1 MDGETDDIIFEP
13 RVGRAG
19 RDSGASLLKLRTAI
33 RIAGRIGSGRA
44 SSSRSAATP
53 VTQRG
58 PRAHFVKGATASLRP
73 VLAGQRRVVVK
84 ARFVSHSGARGAPLR
99 VHVAYLAREGRQTS
113 PERPEAMGVQQK
125 PELDRSVSYLSREA
139 DSSAAGLS
147 FYNQRE
153 SDLDGKALTS
163 AWVNDTRHFRLII
176 SAEDGPALGDLRP
189 FIREVMTGLEAKTGT
204 QLEWIAVDHHDTD
217 NPHTHILVRGR
228 RSDGQDLFIP
238 PKLIGS
244 GIREHAQEIVT
255 RVLGPRQQ
263 VDLVRERTQDIEI
276 FGPSPLDKQLVR
288 SRDRAGHIHAS
299 RPDLIARLERLE
311 HWALA
316 SRGPDGW
323 RVEGDLIARLKV
335 MATHAEVEKIVSSSR
350 LGKDAGTI
358 REAEHMKLSTGEL
371 VHFRPLDDLGETFLA
386 IVENEHGE
394 LRYTTLERAD
404 DLAQLDGVQVGANV
418 ALEPRAIEVRPSD
431 IAVADVASR
440 TGGAYSIAH
449 HASAA
454 PGASQALME
463 ANVRRLEAMRRA
475 GLVDRSADGV
485 FQIAGDHL
493 ERALAF
499 ERKLAMRS
507 PLEVRVHS
515 HLPLRDQVK
524 AIGPTRLDR
533 ILAGSEQRLRG
544 KGRVAAAEAVALQQR
559 RMFLIEQGVMGA
571 SDEKLGGHA
580 MVSMARAEL
589 AEAARRVSQQLGV
602 PVLTQHRG
610 SLEGAYVQRVDLAQG
625 RMAIILQER
634 QAFIVPWR
642 PTLERFAGR
651 EVRGAIRG
659 NGLSWGLSIKRSQSL
674 PPM

>member
-1 MDGETDDIIFEP
+1 MP
-13 RVGRAG
+13 
-19 RDSGASLLKLRTAI
+19 S
-33 RIAGRIGSGRA
+33 
-44 SSSRSAATP
+44 
-53 VTQRG
+53 TQRG
-58 PRAHFVKGATASLRP
+58 PRAHFVKGAKTHPRP
-73 VLAGQRRVVVK
+73 IFGGQRRVVVK

-99 VHVAYLAREGRQTS
+99 VHVVYLSREGRQAG
-113 PERPEAMGVQQK
+113 PERPETAAVEQK
-125 PELDRSVSYLSREA
+125 PELDRSVSYLARDAE
-139 DSSAAGLS
+139 DGVAGLS

-153 SDLDGKALTS
+153 SDLDGKALTAS
-163 AWVNDTRHFRLII
+163 WVDDTRHFRLII

-204 QLEWIAVDHHDTD
+204 RLEWIAVDHHDTD

-238 PKLIGS
+238 PKLISS

-263 VDLVRERTQDIEI
+263 LDLVRERTRDIEI
-276 FGPSPLDKQLVR
+276 LGPSPLDRELVR
-288 SRDRAGHIHAS
+288 SRDRLGRIHVS

-311 HWALA
+311 GWALA
-316 SRGPDGW
+316 SRGRDGW
-323 RVEGDLIARLKV
+323 CVERDLNARLTV
-335 MATHAEVEKIVSSSR
+335 MATHAEVEKIVSTSR
-350 LGKDAGTI
+350 LGKDAGI
-358 REAEHMKLSTGEL
+358 VREAEHTAPSRGEL
-371 VHFRPLDDLGETFLA
+371 LHFGPLDDLGETFLA

-404 DLAQLDGVQVGANV
+404 DLAQLDGVVVGANV
-418 ALEPRAIEVRPSD
+418 ALEPRAIEVRASD

-440 TGGAYSIAH
+440 TGGVYSISH

-475 GLVDRSADGV
+475 GLVNRSVDGV

-493 ERALAF
+493 ERSLAF
-499 ERKLAMRS
+499 ERKLALRS
-507 PLEVRVHS
+507 PLDVRVHS
-515 HLPLRDQVK
+515 HLPLKDQVK
-524 AIGPTRLDR
+524 AIGPTTLDR
-533 ILAGSEQRLRG
+533 ILSGSEQRLTG

-559 RMFLIEQGVMGA
+559 RMFLIEQGLMGGG
-571 SDEKLGGHA
+571 DEKLGGHA
-580 MVSMARAEL
+580 MATMATTEL
-589 AEAARRVSQQLGV
+589 TEAARRASQQLGV

-610 SLEGAYVQRVDLAQG
+610 SIEGVYVQRVDLAQG

-642 PTLERFAGR
+642 PPLERFAGR
-651 EVRGAIRG
+651 EVRGAMRG
-659 NGLSWGLSIKRSQSL
+659 NGLSWSLSIKRSQSL

>member
-13 RVGRAG
+13 KVGRAG
-19 RDSGASLLKLRTAI
+19 RDRGASLLKLRTAI
-33 RIAGRIGSGRA
+33 RIAGRIGPGRP
-44 SSSRSAATP
+44 SSSRSAAP
-53 VTQRG
+53 AAQRG
-58 PRAHFVKGATASLRP
+58 PRAHFVKGATAAPRP

-113 PERPEAMGVQQK
+113 PERPEATGVEQK

-139 DSSAAGLS
+139 ASGGAGLS

-176 SAEDGPALGDLRP
+176 SPEDGPALGDLRP

-263 VDLVRERTQDIEI
+263 VDLIRERTQDIEI
-276 FGPSPLDKQLVR
+276 FGPSPLDKELVR
-288 SRDRAGHIHAS
+288 SRDRAGRIHVS

-311 HWALA
+311 GWALA
-316 SRGPDGW
+316 SRGADGW
-323 RVEGDLIARLKV
+323 RVDGDLNARLKV
-335 MATHAEVEKIVSSSR
+335 MATHAEVEKIVSASR

-358 REAEHMKLSTGEL
+358 REAEHTKLSAGEL
-371 VHFRPLDDLGETFLA
+371 VHFGPLDDLGETFLA

-394 LRYTTLERAD
+394 LQYTTLERAD

-440 TGGAYSIAH
+440 TGGVYSIAH
-449 HASAA
+449 HTSAA

-475 GLVDRSADGV
+475 GLVERSADGV

-533 ILAGSEQRLRG
+533 ILSGSEQRLTG
-544 KGRVAAAEAVALQQR
+544 KGRVAAAEAAALQQR
-559 RMFLIEQGVMGA
+559 RMFLIEQGLMGA

-580 MVSMARAEL
+580 ISTMVRTEL
-589 AEAARRVSQQLGV
+589 AEAARRASQALGV
-602 PVLTQHRG
+602 PVITQSRTSIG
-610 SLEGAYVQRVDLAQG
+610 GVYVQRVDLAQG

-651 EVRGAIRG
+651 EVRGAMRG
-659 NGLSWGLSIKRSQSL
+659 NGLSWALSIKRSQSL

>member
-1 MDGETDDIIFEP
+1 MDRDTDDIIFEP
-13 RVGRAG
+13 KVGRAG
-19 RDSGASLLKLRTAI
+19 RDRGASLVKLRTAI
-33 RIAGRIGSGRA
+33 RIAGLMGSGRT
-44 SSSRSAATP
+44 SSSRSAAKP

-58 PRAHFVKGATASLRP
+58 PRAHFVKGARAGPRP
-73 VLAGQRRVVVK
+73 VLTGQRRVVVK

-113 PERPEAMGVQQK
+113 PGLPEPSGVDQK
-125 PELDRSVSYLSREA
+125 PEFDSSVTYLSREG
-139 DSSAAGLS
+139 DSGGAGLS

-176 SAEDGPALGDLRP
+176 SAEDGLALGDLRP

-255 RVLGPRQQ
+255 RALGPRQQ
-263 VDLVRERTQDIEI
+263 VDLVRERTRDIDI
-276 FGPSPLDKQLVR
+276 LGPSPLDKELIR
-288 SRDRAGHIHAS
+288 SRDRLGHIHAS

-311 HWALA
+311 GWALA
-316 SRGPDGW
+316 SRGADGW
-323 RVEGDLIARLKV
+323 RVDGNVIARLKV
-335 MATHAEVEKIVSSSR
+335 MATHAEVEKVVSGSR

-358 REAEHMKLSTGEL
+358 REAEHTKLSTGEL
-371 VHFRPLDDLGETFLA
+371 VHFGPLDDLGETFLA

-431 IAVADVASR
+431 IAVADVAAR

-449 HASAA
+449 HSSAA

-499 ERKLAMRS
+499 ESKLAMRS
-507 PLEVRVHS
+507 PLEVRVRS

-533 ILAGSEQRLRG
+533 ILSDSEQRLTG
-544 KGRVAAAEAVALQQR
+544 KGRVAAAEAIALQQR
-559 RMFLIEQGVMGA
+559 RMFLIEQGLMGA

-580 MVSMARAEL
+580 ISTMARNEL
-589 AEAARRVSQQLGV
+589 AEAARRVSLALGV
-602 PVLTQHRG
+602 PVITQSRISIDG
-610 SLEGAYVQRVDLAQG
+610 VYVQRVDLAQG
-625 RMAIILQER
+625 RMAVILQER

-642 PTLERFAGR
+642 STLERFAGR
-651 EVRGAIRG
+651 EVHGAVRG
-659 NGLSWGLSIKRSQSL
+659 NGLSWSLARGRAQSL